1 MSKASLLVDT
11 HAHLCSPE
19 FAHDLGDV
27 LLRAE
32 RAGVGAVVA
41 VGETLSDAARN
52 VELSRSHPLIR
63 PAAGL
68 YPTVL
73 DNDQAQTMHA
83 FIRAH
88 RSDLAAIGK

>member
-41 VGETLSDAARN
+41 GKEIGDDGERLT
-52 VELSRSHPLIR
+52 
-63 PAAGL
+63 
-68 YPTVL
+68 
-73 DNDQAQTMHA
+73 
-83 FIRAH
+83 
-88 RSDLAAIGK
+88 